1 MQSRTFPWLYM
12 RVCVETLSGLA
23 QVCDEKSLLISHP
36 CASCA
41 TVPIS
46 VCPHLPNHHVLG
58 AGYHS
63 ADPVFT
69 VFAHQAVGMQVGIF
83 PICDQ
88 LNNNLC
94 RSHIVANLYE
104 KHIVNS

>member
-1 MQSRTFPWLYM
+1 MK
-12 RVCVETLSGLA
+12 G
-23 QVCDEKSLLISHP
+23 LLISHP
-36 CASCA
+36 RASCA

-46 VCPHLPNHHVLG
+46 RRTVCPHLPNHHVLG
-58 AGYHS
+58 AGDHS

-69 VFAHQAVGMQVGIF
+69 VFAHQAVGMQVDIF

-104 KHIVNS
+104 KHIVKS